1 MNMYQEALE
10 MNDELLEIRKYLH
23 QNPELGLELPI
34 TAKFVEDKLR
44 EMGYEPVR
52 MAGDGIVATVGKEG

>member
-34 TAKFVEDKLR
+34 KANT
-44 EMGYEPVR
+44 
-52 MAGDGIVATVGKEG
+52 